1 MLTKVSLALVV
12 VLKILATDSYHTY
25 VETAAAP
32 LFPPSCEMALI
43 ESLIGFVLY
52 SIIIY
57 VRKQKRNEYGMYN
70 ECAAAHLSL

>member
-1 MLTKVSLALVV
+1 MLV
-12 VLKILATDSYHTY
+12 VLKILATDSY